1 MMRATGTAGMRT
13 LSMAAA
19 LLSLGACA
27 ALVGASCISLPCGDG
42 TCPNARDHTCPWRCS
57 RPMYDE
63 DDHLFELF
71 EARDSHMLW
80 IGDPRD
86 APDCMAVNA
95 YHSGDYYQD
104 PKSLDR
110 CPRCVAE
117 PRRERTYMRIAMR
130 KGGHCADGTAG
141 DASTVGG
148 FVVPVAWDGSCLS
161 QRVIMNPPAED
172 VDIVR
177 GLVSYAE
184 TEVNCDVSFAPE
196 DVVASWGTL
205 VRACSRHWELDEIC
219 GGLGTQCDPE
229 LAPGF
234 RDCLPYHGD
243 EPVPACPDSHP
254 DLVQAHRGVKGCTM
268 CEVEETGSRE
278 TTETLTFYADEGC
291 TQPIP
296 STGLEGER
304 CFDLPPGSVPRSIS
318 ATLTVERPATC
329 TAVGGEQEGELAPG
343 RVVSFC
349 CGPVQG
355 T

>member
-1 MMRATGTAGMRT
+1 MTRATGRPGTRT
-13 LSMAAA
+13 ISMAAA

-42 TCPNARDHTCPWRCS
+42 VCPGARDHTCPWRCS
-57 RPMYDE
+57 RPLRPP
-63 DDHLFELF
+63 DDHFTEHFIPRESL
-71 EARDSHMLW
+71 MVW

-86 APDCMAVNA
+86 APDCASANA
-95 YHSGDYYQD
+95 YRYRDYYQD
-104 PKSLDR
+104 PRSIDR

-117 PRRERTYMRIAMR
+117 PRRERTYVRITTA
-130 KGGHCADGTAG
+130 KGGHCDGASG
-141 DASTVGG
+141 DVSNVSG
-148 FVVPVAWDGSCLS
+148 FVLPAAWDGRCVSE
-161 QRVIMNPPAED
+161 RVILNPPEED
-172 VDIVR
+172 VDIAW
-177 GLVSYAE
+177 GGHFYSE
-184 TEVNCDVSFAPE
+184 TEVNCDVSFSTE

-205 VRACSRHWELDEIC
+205 VRACWRHWELDEIC
-219 GGLGTQCDPE
+219 GAFNTQCDPE

-243 EPVPACPDSHP
+243 EAAPECPSSHP
-254 DLVQAHRGVKGCTM
+254 ELVQAHLGVKGCTR

-278 TTETLTFYADEGC
+278 TTETVTFYADEGC

-296 STGLEGER
+296 STGQEDGR